1 MSTRAAT
8 SIAIAL
14 LIAMAVA
21 SVLILAYGQSPAH
34 VYAVMLGHTWGD
46 VYGLGQVLF
55 KSTPL
60 IFTGLAVALAFQAGL
75 FNIGAEGQLMVGA
88 FFMALVGAHCTGL
101 PAPIAVSLCLIAG
114 ALAGALLGALPGWLR
129 ARFGSHE
136 VINTIMLN
144 FIAQALVLWA
154 GRRFFF
160 VEQTVHTPPIADSAR
175 LPSLGLAGS
184 AASVGFVVALIAVV
198 AVHGLVQRTRLGF
211 ELRALGQKAAAAAA
225 GGIAIDRA
233 IVIAMALSGA
243 LAGLVG
249 AGTVLGY
256 KGYYEEGIA
265 SGSGFMGIAV
275 ALLARNRP
283 LWMVPAALLFGTL
296 AHGGL
301 AVNALVPKEIVEV
314 IQAIVILAIAASSS
328 DLQRLAAQGRR

>member
-1 MSTRAAT
+1 MRTRAAT

-14 LIAMAVA
+14 LIAMAAA
-21 SVLILAYGQSPAH
+21 SLLILAYGQSPGH
-34 VYAVMLGHTWGD
+34 VYAVLLGHTWGD
-46 VYGLGQVLF
+46 RYGLGQVLF

-60 IFTGLAVALAFQAGL
+60 IFTGLAVAVAFQAGL
-75 FNIGAEGQLMVGA
+75 FNIGAEGQLLVGGLA
-88 FFMALVGAHCTGL
+88 MALVGARCGGL
-101 PAPIAVSLCLIAG
+101 PAPLAIGLCLAAG
-114 ALAGALLGALPGWLR
+114 ALAGAALGALPGWLR
-129 ARFGSHE
+129 ARFGAHE

-144 FIAQALVLWA
+144 FIAQALALWL

-160 VEQTVHTPPIADSAR
+160 VEQTVHTPAIADCAR
-175 LPSLGLAGS
+175 LPALGLAGS
-184 AASVGFVVALIAVV
+184 AASVGFALALLAAI
-198 AVHGLVQRTRLGF
+198 AVHGLMRHTRLGF
-211 ELRALGQKAAAAAA
+211 ELRALGQSATAAAA
-225 GGIAIDRA
+225 GGVAIGRA
-233 IVIAMALSGA
+233 IVVAMALSGG

-275 ALLARNRP
+275 ALLGRNRP
-283 LWMVPAALLFGTL
+283 LWIVPAALLFGTL

-328 DLQRLAAQGRR
+328 DLQRLAAQGQR